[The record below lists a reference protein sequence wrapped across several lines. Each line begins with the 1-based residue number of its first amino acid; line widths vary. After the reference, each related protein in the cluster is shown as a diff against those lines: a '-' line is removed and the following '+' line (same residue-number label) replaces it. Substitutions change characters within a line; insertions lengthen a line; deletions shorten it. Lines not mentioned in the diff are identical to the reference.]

1 MLMFSFK
8 PPCTNLKI
16 YWAFPLGFPD
26 PSLNVKCS
34 SWRWHTMPSELLP
47 PALCRSPVYFPP
59 LFHLD
64 SAPCRLS
71 IRQMCSSCVIAF
83 IHTAILSGRARSLTH
98 THTHT
103 NRLLK
108 YCANAHQL
116 FGMLEGFSF
125 FFIFSCID
133 LVSICNDIHATWL

>member
-16 YWAFPLGFPD
+16 YGAFPLGFPE
-26 PSLNVKCS
+26 LNVKCS
-34 SWRWHTMPSELLP
+34 SWRWHTMPSERLP
-47 PALCRSPVYFPP
+47 PALCRSLVYLPL

-71 IRQMCSSCVIAF
+71 VRQMCSSCVIAF
-83 IHTAILSGRARSLTH
+83 IHTAILSGRGCSQ

-116 FGMLEGFSF
+116 FDMLEGFSF
-125 FFIFSCID
+125 FIFSCID
-133 LVSICNDIHATWL
+133 RVSICNDIQAAWL